1 MSRIVFDDTMLTGID
16 GVDEQHETLI
26 EIYNRLDDAYHA
38 GRAHRD
44 MREILARLFQY
55 TRIHFE
61 TEEVLMARYGYEGYE
76 DHYAQHCE
84 LVEQLRR
91 FIIRFTRHEER
102 ISTEV
107 LEFVSNWITHHIRE
121 ADLDFARPVREA
133 MAAERDAIGN
143 EVPEPAGGQR

>member
-1 MSRIVFDDTMLTGID
+1 MSRIVFDDTLLTGID

-38 GRAHRD
+38 GRAHRE

-55 TRIHFE
+55 TKIHFE
-61 TEEVLMARYGYEGYE
+61 TEEALMARYGYEGYE
-76 DHYAQHCE
+76 DHCAQHCE

-91 FIIRFTRHEER
+91 FVVRFTRNEER
-102 ISTEV
+102 ISTDI

-121 ADLDFARPVREA
+121 ADLEFARPLRAA
-133 MAAERDAIGN
+133 MAEERSLLGHEA
-143 EVPEPAGGQR
+143 PEPASGQR